1 MKKKILLLLLVMS
14 FLLTGC
20 FGKDS
25 KDIVKELE
33 KKYSDLKSYK
43 LTGDLEIINNDDVY
57 NYNVEVVYQK
67 KDKFN
72 VNLKNKANNHEQ
84 IILKNEEGV
93 YVQTHESTQQ
103 KKLNSLRLY
112 PLKV

>member
-25 KDIVKELE
+25 KDIVKELD
-33 KKYSDLKSYK
+33 KKYNDLKSYK
-43 LTGDLEIINNDDVY
+43 LTEDLEIINNDDVY
-57 NYNVEVVYQK
+57 NYNVEVLYQK

-93 YVQTHESTQQ
+93 YVMTHKSTQ
-103 KKLNSLRLY
+103 LL
-112 PLKV
+112 

>member
-25 KDIVKELE
+25 NDIVKELD
-33 KKYSDLKSYK
+33 KKYNDLKSYK

-57 NYNVEVVYQK
+57 NYNVEVLYQK

-103 KKLNSLRLY
+103 KNLI
-112 PLKV
+112 V